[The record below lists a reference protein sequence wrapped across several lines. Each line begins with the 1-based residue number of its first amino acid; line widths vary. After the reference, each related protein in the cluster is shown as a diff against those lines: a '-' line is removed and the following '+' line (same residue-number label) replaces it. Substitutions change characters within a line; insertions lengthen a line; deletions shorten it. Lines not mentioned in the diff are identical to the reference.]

1 MIAVIFGLIY
11 LRIKVD
17 QSGVQNINGVV
28 FLLLLNS
35 SFNNL
40 FAVINVNIMYGA
52 FFKYLL
58 NSIIFLGISSRN
70 TNIFTRTS
78 EWNV

>member
-1 MIAVIFGLIY
+1 MIALIFGLIY

-40 FAVINVNIMYGA
+40 FAVINVSIIYRTL
-52 FFKYLL
+52 LL
-58 NSIIFLGISSRN
+58 NYKYFLNIIFI
-70 TNIFTRTS
+70 NIY
-78 EWNV
+78 